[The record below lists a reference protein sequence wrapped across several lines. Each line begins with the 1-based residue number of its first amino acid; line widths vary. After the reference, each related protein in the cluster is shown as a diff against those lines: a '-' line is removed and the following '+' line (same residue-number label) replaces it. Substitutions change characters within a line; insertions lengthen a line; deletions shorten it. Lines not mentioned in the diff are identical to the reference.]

1 MRARPRYTAVQR
13 VQMNH
18 RSRLR
23 LYALQRWLLRLLLL
37 GGAVVL
43 LGAALVILD
52 KRSLPGLRIAGVPL
66 PRTADPLPILRERAE
81 AWEQTKVRL
90 ITKPHLTTATRRELG
105 AKLDAEAMAARAL
118 AVGHSG
124 NPLEDVWVWQRARR
138 QGVEL
143 TWAPHIDRAHLGR
156 YVRAVRNAVER
167 PPVAGTIDQ
176 DGVTLAGVAGAT
188 LDVVLTV
195 DVLERLLRS
204 GALEASV
211 ELRAVP
217 APMIAIGSPDG
228 IDEEQRGPEDREHA
242 QSGRLGKF
250 EAQLS
255 AAVVQAMHR
264 AEPRA
269 WLPVQGCEAMD
280 PPYERFCQGPR
291 RVPEPHGPEAE
302 LADKLDLGNLL
313 TVGRLL
319 SAPPRAAW
327 VEAAGGPAPTVSLLW
342 PVPRGDSRLWR
353 RFGYVRRP
361 PFEHLIHRGI
371 DIGAP
376 RGTPLYAV
384 NPGIVAYSDN
394 RVRGYGNLLVI
405 VHPDAS
411 VTFSA
416 HCRAIYVFP
425 GQYVARGQIVGEVG
439 DTGLARGSHVHW
451 EYHLHGR
458 AVDPQDMW
466 SRER

>member
-1 MRARPRYTAVQR
+1 MRPEYTAGLD
-13 VQMNH
+13 H
-18 RSRLR
+18 RGRLR
-23 LYALQRWLLRLLLL
+23 LYSLQRWLLRLLLL
-37 GGAVVL
+37 GIAIVL
-43 LGAALVILD
+43 LGAAFMMLD

-66 PRTADPLPILRERAE
+66 ERTSDPLPVLRARAE
-81 AWEQTKVRL
+81 AWEQTQVRL
-90 ITKPHLTTATRRELG
+90 ITKPHLTTATRKELG
-105 AKLDAEAMAARAL
+105 AKLDAQAMAARAL

-124 NPLEDVWVWQRARR
+124 NPLDDLWAWQRARR
-138 QGVEL
+138 EGLEL
-143 TWAPHIDRAHLGR
+143 AWAPHIDRAHLGR
-156 YVRAVRNAVER
+156 YVRAVRNVVER
-167 PPVAGTIDQ
+167 PPVAGTVDQ
-176 DGVTLAGVAGAT
+176 DGVTLAGVPGVT

-195 DVLERLLRS
+195 DVLERMLRKNE
-204 GALEASV
+204 LEANV

-217 APMIAIGSPDG
+217 APTIEIGSPDG
-228 IDEEQRGPEDREHA
+228 IDEEQREPEDHSQR
-242 QSGRLGKF
+242 GRLSKF
-250 EAQLS
+250 EAQLP
-255 AAVVQAMHR
+255 AAVLQVMHK
-264 AEPRA
+264 AEPQS

-291 RVPEPHGPEAE
+291 RVPEPRGAAAE
-302 LADKLDLGNLL
+302 VADKLGLGDLL

-327 VEAAGGPAPTVSLLW
+327 VEAAGGPVSPADLLW
-342 PVPRGDSRLWR
+342 PVPRTDSRLWR

-371 DIGAP
+371 DIGAA

-405 VHPDAS
+405 VHSDAS

-425 GQYVARGQIVGEVG
+425 GERVARGQIVGEVG

-451 EYHLHGR
+451 EYHMHGR